1 MRARL
6 LIAGALFASG
16 AWLAGCDEGLE
27 VLAGPTPNLEP
38 TFSSIQRD
46 IFEAT
51 DSTGRQPCINCH
63 TDQGRN
69 PSGQLNLRHD
79 IAYTRLVNANSV
91 AKSGAVL
98 VRPGDPEGS
107 YMVAKLEGHS
117 DIVGLRMPR
126 PAGPFL
132 SAGQMTIIRRWVELG
147 AAND

>member
-6 LIAGALFASG
+6 LTAGALFASG
-16 AWLAGCDEGLE
+16 AWLVGCDEGLS

-51 DSTGRQPCINCH
+51 DSTGRQPCTNCH

-79 IAYTRLVNANSV
+79 LAHSRLVNSNSV
-91 AKSGAVL
+91 AKPGAVL
-98 VRPGDPEGS
+98 VRPGDPDGS
-107 YMVAKLEGHS
+107 YLVAKLEGHS

-132 SAGQMTIIRRWVELG
+132 SGGQMMIIRRWVELG